1 MNYLKAVGTVLA
13 VILITSSANAGLVGK
28 AVDLAENYA
37 PRILKF
43 WPKQTG
49 EKAAKE
55 LAERI
60 APEGTPLAARL
71 VSKMSGKS
79 KTEIAEL
86 SSWWKQAEDGL
97 RGIPATEREQAVD
110 FLLRT
115 KREGALVI
123 KRFRWEKVV
132 AYGLTKP
139 DAEPVVNEAGKL
151 IDAGLGGSWVGLR
164 VALAKAA
171 SSITKRDFAEKI
183 FLDRAIAKRIPG
195 LEHVKLWEGQ
205 HNAFNGIDFIGLA
218 PGQKIKVIEFSTGI
232 KPVDGAQMSWPWISE
247 SMKKFVRSVP
257 EEKDSLRAAG
267 FPNEWLLDP
276 ERITETSVR
285 LRVEREFYA
294 VGRDDRLLRRLENDG
309 PVKFNCLE
317 PYRGCKA
324 A

>member
-1 MNYLKAVGTVLA
+1 MNYLKAAGTVLA
-13 VILITSSANAGLVGK
+13 VVLVASPANAGLVGK
-28 AVDLAENYA
+28 AVELAEDYG

-49 EKAAKE
+49 EKAAEE
-55 LAERI
+55 LARRI
-60 APEGTPLAARL
+60 APEDAPLAARL

-97 RGIPATEREQAVD
+97 RGVPAPGREQAID

-139 DAEPVVNEAGKL
+139 ESEPVVNEAGKL
-151 IDAGLGGSWVGLR
+151 IDVGLGGSWVGLR
-164 VALAKAA
+164 EALAKA
-171 SSITKRDFAEKI
+171 SSVTKRDFAEKI
-183 FLDRAIAKRIPG
+183 FLDRATAKRIPG

-205 HNAFNGIDFIGLA
+205 HNELHGIDFIGLA
-218 PGQKIKVIEFSTGI
+218 PGGKIKAIEFSTGI
-232 KPVDGAQMSWPWISE
+232 KPVDGAQMSWGWIAE

-276 ERITETSVR
+276 ERITETGVR

-294 VGRDDRLLRRLENDG
+294 VGKDERLLRRLESDG